1 MFDDF
6 DVDYPENTGFNDEG
20 FRNTGFNDEGFSM
33 TNESDNIEQAE
44 TVTVSKQYL
53 KDLVQEIRCDYNEE
67 YSPVDSM
74 KSLALRTLYY
84 LAND

>member
-6 DVDYPENTGFNDEG
+6 DVDYPENTGFNEEFDMSDVP
-20 FRNTGFNDEGFSM
+20 NDYVLE
-33 TNESDNIEQAE
+33 E
-44 TVTVSKQYL
+44 TVTISKKYL
-53 KDLVQEIRCDYNEE
+53 QDLVQEMREDYEAFI
-67 YSPVDSM
+67 PVDSM